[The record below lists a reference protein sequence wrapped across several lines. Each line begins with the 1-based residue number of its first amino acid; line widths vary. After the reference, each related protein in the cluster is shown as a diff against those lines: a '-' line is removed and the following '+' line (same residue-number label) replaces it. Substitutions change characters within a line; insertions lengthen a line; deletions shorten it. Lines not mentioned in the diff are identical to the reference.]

1 MPTANKVWTVLEVL
15 KWSEDFL
22 SRQGFK
28 YARSDAEQLLM
39 AALQVER
46 IFLYTNHDRPLSE
59 KERTIYR
66 EYISRRA
73 KQEPIQYIT
82 GSTYFMGLK
91 FLVDKSVLIPR
102 PDTEILIETFVSAV
116 KRKFNGEHI
125 TIIDIGTGSGA
136 IAVSL
141 AKFLP
146 QARII
151 AVDNSLS
158 ALGIARR
165 NAELNQV
172 VQNIEFMES
181 DILEK
186 IIHQHIENKVFLVSN
201 PPYIDGQDISF
212 LSAEVRNY
220 EPHNAL
226 YGGQDG
232 LKFYRAI
239 IDQGVIFGERLAGV
253 FFEVGYNQAE
263 QVKKMLTDKFKMAV
277 EVCSDLGGIPRVVYT
292 LLK

>member
-1 MPTANKVWTVLEVL
+1 M
-15 KWSEDFL
+15 
-22 SRQGFK
+22 SRQGLK

-46 IFLYTNHDRPLSE
+46 IFLYTNYDRPLSE
-59 KERTIYR
+59 KERAIYR

-73 KQEPIQYIT
+73 KQEPVQYIT

-91 FLVDKSVLIPR
+91 FLVDKNVLIPR
-102 PDTEILIETFVSAV
+102 PDTEILVETFVSIV
-116 KRKFNGEHI
+116 KQKFNGDKI
-125 TIIDIGTGSGA
+125 TVLDIGTGSGA
-136 IAVSL
+136 IAVTL

-146 QARII
+146 QTRII
-151 AVDNSLS
+151 AVDNSLP
-158 ALGIARR
+158 ALEMARH

-201 PPYIDGQDISF
+201 PPYIDGQDINV
-212 LSAEVRNY
+212 LSAEVKDF
-220 EPHNAL
+220 EPQSAL

-232 LKFYRAI
+232 LKFYRSI

-263 QVKKMLTDKFKMAV
+263 QVKKMLNDKFETPF
-277 EVCSDLGGIPRVVYT
+277 EVRSDLGGIPRVVYT